1 MIYIRVQV
9 VWLFVALALVSQLC
23 WSHSAAQM
31 KKKTPERRQQLLL
44 PRVTCSA
51 RRVKAVFGSMVDENI
66 HVRGKVTADGD
77 GFSCLVLPVF
87 CFPLPSVDK
96 SGAAVPVSQSEDHCG
111 VRVVREKNRNLSFLS
126 RPDSCYA
133 QIEVRQ
139 INTCHHQ
146 TDQHFKKKKK
156 KYITYT
162 VFQGHFTTNVP
173 APSLHLF

>member
-31 KKKTPERRQQLLL
+31 KKKTTERRQQLLL

-139 INTCHHQ
+139 INTSSNRPTLQ
-146 TDQHFKKKKK
+146 KKKK
-156 KYITYT
+156 KYITYS
-162 VFQGHFTTNVP
+162 VFQGHFTISVP
-173 APSLHLF
+173 APSLHQF

>member
-9 VWLFVALALVSQLC
+9 VWLFAALALVSQLC

-31 KKKTPERRQQLLL
+31 KKKTTERRQQLLL

-77 GFSCLVLPVF
+77 GFNCLVLPVF

-139 INTCHHQ
+139 INTSSNRPTLQ
-146 TDQHFKKKKK
+146 KKKE
-156 KYITYT
+156 KYITYS
-162 VFQGHFTTNVP
+162 VFQGHFTISVP
-173 APSLHLF
+173 APSLHQF

>member
-9 VWLFVALALVSQLC
+9 VWLFAALALVSQLC

-31 KKKTPERRQQLLL
+31 KKKTTERRQQLLL

-146 TDQHFKKKKK
+146 TDQHIKKKKK
-156 KYITYT
+156 RYITYT
-162 VFQGHFTTNVP
+162 VFQGHFIISVP
-173 APSLHLF
+173 APSLHQF